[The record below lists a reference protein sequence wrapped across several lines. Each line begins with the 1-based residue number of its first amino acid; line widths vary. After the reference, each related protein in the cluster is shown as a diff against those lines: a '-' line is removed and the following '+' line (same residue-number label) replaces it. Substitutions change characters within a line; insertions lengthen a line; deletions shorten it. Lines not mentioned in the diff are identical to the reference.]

1 MESNNSNNENLIN
14 TDIILEKL
22 KVGEIN
28 LNNDTNISERN
39 NNIFIQKNNINSNF
53 SNNNNNQFQI
63 NNNIQNNKIINNNSV
78 PFFQK
83 NNQMNNNIFNNFNN
97 MNNNNNNFLNNFSNQ
112 NNFNNNNFQINNNI
126 NQFNNG
132 FNNNA
137 NNNNLNQFSN
147 NPHNQISFNNPQIP
161 NNFMNN
167 NNIFNIN
174 FAKNNNPI
182 QFNNNLNMN
191 FMQLNQNSN
200 LNNNNNINNNNN
212 FNNFNFPLQNPQN
225 QIINNMFNLPNNNLQ
240 NQNNRLELQNRRSN
254 SNKRYFRCQ
263 KCNNIMEENLKKDH
277 MFSHQ
282 IEENER
288 RRNNYSPNFQINR
301 NHRRV
306 RDNINIRNRPLD
318 RRNIEIRIHT
328 SNNNRNNN
336 NNNAHNRIRREE
348 LVYHARPFNEFIP
361 SFLNNNR
368 SNKGKLTFP
377 EIIIEDINKLDD
389 ANKSCTIC
397 LEEFKSKEKVTAL
410 PCFHYFHTN
419 CINKWLEK
427 KKFCPVCKFELTKEN
442 LDKKMKNIYH

>member
-1 MESNNSNNENLIN
+1 MESNNNNNENLIN

-22 KVGEIN
+22 KAGEIN

-63 NNNIQNNKIINNNSV
+63 NNNIQNNKNINNNSE
-78 PFFQK
+78 PFFPK

-97 MNNNNNNFLNNFSNQ
+97 MNNNFLNNFSNQ

-200 LNNNNNINNNNN
+200 LNNNIINNNN
-212 FNNFNFPLQNPQN
+212 FNNFNIPFQNPQN
-225 QIINNMFNLPNNNLQ
+225 KIINNMFNLPNNNLQ
-240 NQNNRLELQNRRSN
+240 NQNNTLELQNRRSN

-318 RRNIEIRIHT
+318 RRNVEIRIHT

-336 NNNAHNRIRREE
+336 NNDHNRIRREE
-348 LVYHARPFNEFIP
+348 LVYHARPFNRFIP
-361 SFLNNNR
+361 IFLNDNR
-368 SNKGKLTFP
+368 NNKGKLTFP